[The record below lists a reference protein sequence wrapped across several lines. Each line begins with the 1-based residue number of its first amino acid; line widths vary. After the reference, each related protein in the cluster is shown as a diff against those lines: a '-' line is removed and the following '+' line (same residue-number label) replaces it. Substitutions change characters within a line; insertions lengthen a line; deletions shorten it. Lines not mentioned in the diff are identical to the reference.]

1 MKTKATKGYVLM
13 LTTAIMTVV
22 ALLVS
27 VIFTISVTCTQNAS
41 AFNDFNKRKRDIAND
56 CYNALF
62 YNVFYENQIFSYNEK
77 QVLNY
82 CSLEENSLKIY
93 STDTNYVYGS
103 FILNCINSSYNA
115 EVNFKYSLNTSS
127 KEVIGLTYFSNQN
140 VEEV

>member
-1 MKTKATKGYVLM
+1 MFIISYKLPYEKLDSTIEKL
-13 LTTAIMTVV
+13 AI
-22 ALLVS
+22 
-27 VIFTISVTCTQNAS
+27 
-41 AFNDFNKRKRDIAND
+41 NDV
-56 CYNALF
+56 

-82 CSLEENSLKIY
+82 CSLEENSLKIN

>member
-1 MKTKATKGYVLM
+1 M
-13 LTTAIMTVV
+13 LQC
-22 ALLVS
+22 S
-27 VIFTISVTCTQNAS
+27 
-41 AFNDFNKRKRDIAND
+41 
-56 CYNALF
+56 F

>member
-27 VIFTISVTCTQNAS
+27 VIFTISFTQNAS
-41 AFNDFNKRKRDIAND
+41 AYNDFNKRKRDIAND

-82 CSLEENSLKIY
+82 CSLEENPCIIN

>member
-41 AFNDFNKRKRDIAND
+41 AYNDFNKRKREIAND

-62 YNVFYENQIFSYNEK
+62 YNISYSNQNFSYKED
-77 QVLNY
+77 QILNY
-82 CSLEENSLKIY
+82 CSLEENSLKVN
-93 STDTNYVYGS
+93 SKDNDYVYGS
-103 FILNCINSSYNA
+103 FILNYINSSYNA
-115 EVNFKYSLNTSS
+115 EVNFKYSLTILT
-127 KEVIGLTYFSNQN
+127 KEIIGLTYFSSQN
-140 VEEV
+140 VEGV